1 MSKRIHLIAIC
12 GTGMAALAGML
23 KQRGYEI
30 TGSDT
35 NVYPPMS
42 TFLESM
48 GIPVYNGFDAA
59 HLEPAPDLVIIGNA
73 MSRGNPEVE
82 YVLNEQIPYA
92 SLPETLKNHF
102 IRGKYSCVVAGT
114 HGKTTTSSLLA
125 WTLQSA
131 GWEPS
136 FFIGGIPENFGQ
148 GFQLG
153 NGRHFVLE
161 GDEYDSA
168 FFDKGP
174 KFLHYLPSLVILN
187 NIEYDHA
194 DIYRSFEDV
203 QISFRRLINLIP
215 AKGFLIAC
223 SDDPAMRNMLKA
235 AFCNVITFGV
245 GEEAQWRVEEIRVVE
260 GGTEFVVM
268 RGQERLGPFLA
279 PLEGMHN
286 AKNATAVLAAS
297 EALGIPRERA
307 VAALRTFKNV
317 RRRMQ
322 LLFEQNGVRIFDDFA
337 HHPTEIRETI
347 NSVRLRFPERRLWAV
362 FEPRSATA
370 KRKVFE
376 QEYLHAFRGADNV
389 VFAPVH
395 RPDKVPEAERLSL
408 SAVVDGLRSQG
419 KSVEILPTG
428 EQMTNHILSQLRK
441 GDVVLFMSNGDFGGT
456 PALLIQKLKTGTAPP
471 H

>member
-1 MSKRIHLIAIC
+1 MSQRIHFIAIC

-42 TFLESM
+42 TFLESL
-48 GIPVYNGFDAA
+48 GIPVFNSFDAA
-59 HLEPAPDLVIIGNA
+59 HLTPAPDLVIIGNA

-82 YVLNEQIPYA
+82 HVLNAQIPYA
-92 SLPETLKNHF
+92 SLPETLKSHF

-125 WTLQSA
+125 WTLQHA
-131 GWEPS
+131 GLEPS

-153 NGRHFVLE
+153 KGKHIVLE

-174 KFLHYLPSLVILN
+174 KFLHYMPNLVILN
-187 NIEYDHA
+187 NVEYDHA

-203 QISFRRLINLIP
+203 QISFRRLLNLIP
-215 AKGFLIAC
+215 SQGFLIAC
-223 SDDPAMRNMLKA
+223 SDDPTVRDMLPKV
-235 AFCNVITFGV
+235 FCKVITFGV
-245 GEEAQWRVEEIRVVE
+245 SEEAEWRAEELRVVE
-260 GGTEFVVM
+260 GGTEFVV
-268 RGQERLGPFLA
+268 RKGPDRLGPFFA
-279 PLEGMHN
+279 PLSGAHN
-286 AKNATAVLAAS
+286 VKNALAVLAAS
-297 EALGIPRERA
+297 QVLGIPREQA
-307 VAALRTFKNV
+307 VAALRQFKNV

-322 LLFEQNGVRIFDDFA
+322 LLYDEQGLKIFDDFA
-337 HHPTEIRETI
+337 HHPTEIRETL
-347 NSVRLRFPERRLWAV
+347 NGLRQRFPERRLWAV

-370 KRKVFE
+370 KRKIFE
-376 QEYLHAFRGADNV
+376 QEYLNAFHAAHQV

-408 SAVVDGLRSQG
+408 EAVVEGLRTQG
-419 KSVEILPTG
+419 KTVAITATG
-428 EQMTNHILSQLRK
+428 EDMANHILSQLRE
-441 GDVVLFMSNGDFGGT
+441 GDLVLFMSNGDFGGT
-456 PALLIQKLKTGTAPP
+456 PAKLAQKLKAGALQTT
-471 H
+471 